1 MLGGGGRKISSTE
14 LVVELTQLLRLVLAS
29 GFLLFWWCFGKKAS
43 LVSAWCVSVW
53 VGKTHVPAAS
63 AACVKVPSDTRWSC
77 SPQGVGSLSFLA
89 TGYLIALGLRHG
101 RQGWKDLI
109 CERLWGEER

>member
-1 MLGGGGRKISSTE
+1 M
-14 LVVELTQLLRLVLAS
+14 VELTQLLRLVLAS
-29 GFLLFWWCFGKKAS
+29 GFLLFWCCFGKKVS

-53 VGKTHVPAAS
+53 VVKTHVAAAS
-63 AACVKVPSDTRWSC
+63 AACVKVPSDTGWSC
-77 SPQGVGSLSFLA
+77 CPEGVGSLSFLA
-89 TGYLIALGLRHG
+89 TSYLIALGLRDG